1 MGTARVQVSSKPRCH
16 WLNMCCEIVKDPPHS
31 AALLKQPGGSRLPV
45 SLAQLSLTPHWIKAL
60 RPPVNIFTKLNCVLL
75 CISSTNGT
83 LWKSHYLSSKI
94 YIFWHLPLH
103 RRGHLK
109 AAFSSYNNASLW
121 VAGEI
126 CQLSTCYLF
135 LLSGHFKPLQTC
147 NWESQCCLHV
157 HFHSPQHSFSLGL
170 ESSVSERHEPAG
182 VCLEEGH
189 KTEPRGGTPLW
200 GQT

>member
-1 MGTARVQVSSKPRCH
+1 MPLTEHVLWDSERSDSLPSPAQTARWQQAACQPCTAQ
-16 WLNMCCEIVKDPPHS
+16 PHTS
-31 AALLKQPGGSRLPV
+31 PE
-45 SLAQLSLTPHWIKAL
+45 HWIKAL

-126 CQLSTCYLF
+126 CQLSTCCLF

-147 NWESQCCLHV
+147 NWKSQCCLHV
-157 HFHSPQHSFSLGL
+157 HFHSPQHPFSLGL